1 MECIKSSIF
10 LIFLL
15 SWPCFVHAENRDQQ
29 RKLFWQA
36 RQLLMTQHYRQFAA
50 LQVHLKDYPLYPYLI
65 FIKLKQQL
73 PTEDRAEI
81 NDFLQTYSD
90 TPLAPKLR
98 ADWLA
103 YLAKKQD
110 WLHFIHYYQPIYGTT
125 LQCHYLHSLLARTSA
140 RWPRV
145 PESPALPRRARAR
158 APTLA

>member
-36 RQLLMTQHYRQFAA
+36 RQLLMTQHYRQFTA

-98 ADWLA
+98 AD
-103 YLAKKQD
+103 
-110 WLHFIHYYQPIYGTT
+110 
-125 LQCHYLHSLLARTSA
+125 
-140 RWPRV
+140 
-145 PESPALPRRARAR
+145 
-158 APTLA
+158 